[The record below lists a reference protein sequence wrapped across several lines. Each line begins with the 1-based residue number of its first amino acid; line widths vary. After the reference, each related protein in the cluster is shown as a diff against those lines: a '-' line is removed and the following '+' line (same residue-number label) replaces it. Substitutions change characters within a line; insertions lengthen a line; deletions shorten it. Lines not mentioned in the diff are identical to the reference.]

1 MVTCDIW
8 NRKETVELTGLSSNQ
23 LIQLEKFHMVMP
35 SRDKNLP
42 YGYRIGYCWK
52 DLIELRAY
60 KRLRE
65 HCSFQALNKAVK
77 ILDELKLSS
86 DFSDKR
92 LVAYG
97 NNVFW
102 IDDTPESLT
111 AKIIQ
116 LTGKNPG
123 QILMTFTYADL
134 LEEIWE
140 RSSQVVDFA
149 SRAREKPLQ
158 RAA

>member
-8 NRKETVELTGLSSNQ
+8 NRAETVKLTGLSSNQ
-23 LIQLEKFHMVMP
+23 LIQLEKNNLVIP
-35 SRDKNLP
+35 SRDENLP
-42 YGYRIGYCWK
+42 YGYRIGYSWK

-65 HCSFQALNKAVK
+65 FCSFQALSKAVK
-77 ILDELKLSS
+77 VLDELKLST

-102 IDDTPESLT
+102 IDDSPESLT

-123 QILMTFTYADL
+123 QVLMTFTYADL

-140 RSSQVVDFA
+140 RSSQVIDFS
-149 SRAREKPLQ
+149 SRAREKPIH
-158 RAA
+158 RVA